1 MRKII
6 YSLFFTIITVTLI
19 GCKNDNQL
27 PNVIIAE
34 PTPTSTM
41 EIEETYK
48 SNEVIEISGTKLKMY
63 DSYKANFYNA
73 EIDFIDVDF
82 IDYNLGVSLPKS
94 VYDPNNLYYIEED
107 ENGNVILRKN
117 DANKIILNFMDDYH
131 YTTFCYS
138 TGVFSTWSYTID
150 KETYENLK
158 YSGAYDVLTLLENE
172 SEIIYLNGYS
182 FEKHYDNKEENAYRI
197 IMEIDYYPF
206 TEDSSSLFY
215 HGYLVLLVRNTE
227 VRAVCFAEPKFN
239 DVAPYQMGYPVV
251 DSCYWLDIPKIEYS
265 ENDDLEME
273 IRTTPSPTPTVET
286 TPTPTMEPTPTEETS
301 TNVSSTTST
310 LITPTP
316 TIVENENFGTP
327 IPTPTIETT
336 PTPTQSLS
344 SALLPNNKE

>member
-1 MRKII
+1 MKKII
-6 YSLFFTIITVTLI
+6 YSLLFLLI
-19 GCKNDNQL
+19 SFSLSGCGNKNET
-27 PNVIIAE
+27 PNIKIE
-34 PTPTSTM
+34 ETTPTPTI

-48 SNEVIEISGTKLKMY
+48 SNEVIEVSGTKLKMY
-63 DSYKANFYNA
+63 DSYKASFYNT

-94 VYDPNNLYYIEED
+94 VFDPNNLYYIEED
-107 ENGNVILRKN
+107 EDENVILRKN

-138 TGVFSTWSYTID
+138 TGLFSTWSYTID
-150 KETYENLK
+150 KETYHNLK

-172 SEIIYLNGYS
+172 NEITYLNGYS

-206 TEDSSSLFY
+206 TKDSSLLFY
-215 HGYLVLLVRNTE
+215 HGYLVLLVKNTE

-239 DVAPYQMGYPVV
+239 DIAPYQMGYPVV

-265 ENDDLEME
+265 ENEDLEME
-273 IRTTPSPTPTVET
+273 IRATPT
-286 TPTPTMEPTPTEETS
+286 PTPTEEPTPTPTIEVTPTPET

-316 TIVENENFGTP
+316 TQETNEFGTP
-327 IPTPTIETT
+327 TITPTEEPT

-344 SALLPNNKE
+344 TALMPNSKNNE